1 MNDNSF
7 SVEHE
12 KENIIIDGKPYPFTI
27 FLSAEDCFTL
37 IDVLDHK
44 PDQCRQF
51 VAEYIRTR
59 LDFPEDQKPPADCI
73 MSQGDEFFKS
83 IFELLF
89 LGDDTLKK
97 FYEAR
102 IDDPDVCHRFVSAL
116 KDKFGDIPYKQI
128 LAVSISKIKIPQI
141 PQISSDAFEAS
152 RIAIERW
159 NKISE
164 SVTSAYT
171 NMCNVVSAFA
181 QYSDTWFERIR
192 QSIETVYQIGNKLSE
207 IFQTIYIPELSE
219 ERKEQLRLSHKT
231 WGKYGWTQPP
241 SAPNTFLNRPP
252 IDRKDANAKALVHCK
267 NSDMEE
273 LFSALLNLPHVKKSD
288 VNEAIYTFKSR
299 QYKACALILFSL
311 IDARLIRLQRKEDR
325 REKDKRRAVG
335 KWAAKKLFERI
346 EKEQDIHKKTF
357 MLFSHE
363 NIFNC
368 LLTVFADA
376 KDFKIQ
382 PDEINRNFL
391 GHGMLTRK
399 VVRKD
404 CVQLFLLYY
413 NLLDYLDIIYGK
425 H

>member
-7 SVEHE
+7 SVEYE
-12 KENIIIDGKPYPFTI
+12 KENILIDGKPYPFTV

-37 IDVLDHK
+37 IEALDHK
-44 PDQCRQF
+44 PNQCRRS

-59 LDFPEDQKPPADCI
+59 LDIPEDQKPPIDRII
-73 MSQGDEFFKS
+73 MQEDDFFAG
-83 IFELLF
+83 IFEKICRSDGALKSVYEIRT
-89 LGDDTLKK
+89 DDSD
-97 FYEAR
+97 
-102 IDDPDVCHRFVSAL
+102 ICHRFVSAL
-116 KDKFGDIPYKQI
+116 KTEFGDVPLKQ
-128 LAVSISKIKIPQI
+128 LTAVSIPKIQVPQI
-141 PQISSDAFEAS
+141 PPNVFETS
-152 RIAIERW
+152 KIAIDRW

-164 SVTSAYT
+164 TVTTAYT
-171 NMCNVVSAFA
+171 NMCNVVSTFA
-181 QYSDTWFERIR
+181 QYSNTWFERIQ
-192 QSIETVYQIGNKLSE
+192 QSIEVAYQFGNRLSE
-207 IFQTIYIPELSE
+207 ILQTIYIPELSE
-219 ERKEQLRLSHKT
+219 ERKEELRVSHKT

-241 SAPNTFLNRPP
+241 SAPDTFLDRPP
-252 IDRKDANAKALVHCK
+252 TDRKDANAKALSYCK

-273 LFSALLNLPHVKKSD
+273 LFSALPNLPHVKKSD
-288 VNEAIYTFKSR
+288 VDEAIYTFKNR
-299 QYKACALILFSL
+299 QYKSCALILFAL

-325 REKDKRRAVG
+325 REKDKYREVG
-335 KWAAKKLFERI
+335 KRAAKKLFERI

-357 MLFSHE
+357 TLFSHE

-368 LLTVFADA
+368 LLTVFADG

-382 PDEINRNFL
+382 PDGINRNFL

-399 VVRKD
+399 VARKD